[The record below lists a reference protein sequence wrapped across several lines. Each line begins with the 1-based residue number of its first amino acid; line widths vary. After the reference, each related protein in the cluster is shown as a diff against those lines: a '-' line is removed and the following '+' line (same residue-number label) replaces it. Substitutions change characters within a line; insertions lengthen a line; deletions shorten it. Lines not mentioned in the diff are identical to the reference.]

1 MWAFLAVA
9 LAGAGVYFF
18 AIEGTASSV
27 YWNVC
32 VAAMLVFGFVAVSR
46 LDRNRAAWSVILVG
60 QACFLVGDVCFS
72 LLEHVFHSE
81 AYPNIGDIFYV
92 GGYPFIA
99 VGLTMLLRSR
109 GTSRDAGGVID
120 GFIVATSIGVLL
132 WVFFVEPTAFDNSL
146 PVFERLITVA
156 YPAGDLL
163 LIAIGAQLAVRHV
176 RRQGPY
182 WIVAVALL
190 ALLAADLGYLYQS
203 LYGVYS
209 EGDPV
214 DFGWWISY
222 ALIVAVLLHPR
233 VGEIATAPTRSTPR
247 LSPRRIILL
256 SLVTMAAPL
265 TIAARSL
272 ANASLQLPVLLG
284 GTMVLF
290 ALVVLRLVVMAR
302 ELEASRTLLLHEATH
317 DALTGLSNR
326 TLFSEQVEHALSSG
340 IPVAVLCLDLDDFK
354 LVNDSLGHHAGDV
367 VLQVVGER
375 LSGLMRPGDAVAR
388 LGGDEFA
395 MLVCGPDTGTGSTI
409 GSAVAQRALAAIR
422 QPISLPAGLTTHTV
436 HSNVSVGVAHSNSD
450 SSVEALLRDAD
461 IAMYLAK
468 QSGKGHHEVFQP
480 GMRQDMIDRLELR
493 LDLGEALARNEFVLH
508 YQPIVEVA
516 TGRPVGVEALL
527 RWDHPRRGRVEPMQ
541 FIPLAEET
549 ELIIPI
555 GRWVLMEA
563 CRRAVELDP
572 RPDGLEIAVNV
583 SAIQLRD
590 PGLVDDV
597 QRALDSAGLAP
608 SRLILELTESAVI
621 SDIEAAAI
629 TLCELRTHGVRIA
642 LDDFG
647 AGYASLQHLRA
658 FPVDIVKLDRSFVVS
673 SLENDSTVLSGLI
686 EMAANLGMETVGEGI
701 EEPSQLDML
710 RSLHCRYA
718 QGFLIARPMP
728 SDRLD
733 EVYAIG
739 ESTQLIE
746 VTQAIPITAP
756 PASAAPGLQSVD
768 AVRVDAH
775 R

>member
-1 MWAFLAVA
+1 MLA
-9 LAGAGVYFF
+9 
-18 AIEGTASSV
+18 
-27 YWNVC
+27 
-32 VAAMLVFGFVAVSR
+32 FGFVVVSR
-46 LDRNRAAWSVILVG
+46 LDRHRGAWTMILIG
-60 QACFLVGDVCFS
+60 QACFLIGDVCFA

-120 GFIVATSIGVLL
+120 GFIVATSVGVLL

-146 PVFERLITVA
+146 PVFERLISVA

-163 LIAIGAQLAVRHV
+163 LIAIGAQLAVRQV

-182 WIVAVALL
+182 WILAVGLL
-190 ALLAADLGYLYQS
+190 ALLVADLGYLYQS
-203 LYGVYS
+203 LYGSYA
-209 EGDPV
+209 EGDPI

-233 VGEIATAPTRSTPR
+233 VGEIAAAPSRSTPR
-247 LSPRRIILL
+247 LSPRRILVL
-256 SLVTMAAPL
+256 SLVTVAAPL
-265 TIAARSL
+265 TIAARS
-272 ANASLQLPVLLG
+272 AAGASLQLPVLLG
-284 GTMVLF
+284 GTVVLF
-290 ALVVLRLVVMAR
+290 GLVVVRLVVMAR
-302 ELEASRTLLLHEATH
+302 ELETSRTLLLHEATH
-317 DALTGLSNR
+317 DALTGLGNR
-326 TLFSEQVEHALSSG
+326 TLFSEQVEQALSDG
-340 IPVAVLCLDLDDFK
+340 MPVAVLCLDLDDFK
-354 LVNDSLGHHAGDV
+354 LVNDSLGHPAGDV

-375 LSGLMRPGDAVAR
+375 LSSLLRPGDAVAR

-395 MLVCGPDTGTGSTI
+395 MLVIDPDTATG
-409 GSAVAQRALAAIR
+409 GAVAQRALAAIR
-422 QPISLPAGLTTHTV
+422 QPIGLPAVGPTARTPHIV
-436 HSNVSVGVAHSNSD
+436 HSNVSVGVAHSNGD

-493 LDLGEALARNEFVLH
+493 SELSEALERNELVLH
-508 YQPIVEVA
+508 YQPIIEVD

-583 SAIQLRD
+583 SAVQLRD

-597 QRALDSAGLAP
+597 QHALDRAGLAP
-608 SRLILELTESAVI
+608 SRLILELTESSVI
-621 SDIEAAAI
+621 TDMDSAAI

-647 AGYASLQHLRA
+647 AGYASLHHLRA

-673 SLENDSTVLSGLI
+673 SLEHDSTMLSGLI

-710 RSLHCRYA
+710 RSLRCRYA

-739 ESTQLIE
+739 ESDE
-746 VTQAIPITAP
+746 SGAIPESFDTRE
-756 PASAAPGLQSVD
+756 
-768 AVRVDAH
+768 AVATNL
-775 R
+775 